1 MLNPRGERIQDDLR
15 GLIDGE
21 VFADSVSTQAYAT
34 DSGLYEILPACVV
47 FPRTTM
53 DIVSVIRYARRNGL
67 SVHPRGSGSNCV
79 GAALGEGIVL
89 DMSRYMRRLLHY
101 EAESN
106 VLVVQAGMQC
116 SRLNEILRP
125 HRRQILPG
133 AGHSWPNTIGGLL
146 SMDGYGSRWL
156 SFGRPSDWL
165 LELEMV
171 TANGNIVRF
180 SNQELLDAP
189 RYSEIPSDGAE
200 ASSEQGGTAAWNLDL
215 HFPDGESEEI
225 FNPEKLA
232 EPEPFFTPQEEKK
245 WILTSISHLLKE
257 YSAQQ
262 RIPHTPRVI
271 DKMAYWTNIQNGN
284 RLNMARL
291 IAGAEGTL
299 GVISA
304 VKLQLPEIPAVRKTL
319 LLFFDSMEKA
329 MRSVQSLLPFHPDAC
344 ELIDRRYLHLAA
356 ERDVR
361 FDTMFPEKT
370 EAVLLIELTD
380 SAQFSLLNRLRS
392 LSDKLIRQ
400 NELAFQMIVS
410 ADDAE
415 ADLFWELARTFE
427 PSVHFGKGKPIRNP
441 LVEDAAV
448 MPSRLHEFFLR
459 VQELLRKHELTAAF
473 FSHAIQGQV
482 RLQPLVD
489 LFREEEAAR
498 LLRFAREY
506 YQLVHGMNGTI
517 GTENGLGLG
526 WTYWMPLFEH
536 PKYEITC
543 AIKRV
548 FDPFLLFQ
556 PGKMGSEIDPN
567 ARPEAMELLWRRAI
581 RPSAA
586 LPLEQELPTLDAG
599 SDSMKDPLTD
609 CTVSDWTGPENTG
622 LENTGLDSA
631 AGVGKERSTLG
642 ERFRNAERSSNEE
655 ILESA
660 ALAKK
665 RRETIG
671 TVSGDP
677 KKTGTET
684 AGTGTGT
691 GTGTDPDSLASSNVL
706 DDPAILSADRSSFC
720 GRESSILVM
729 EKVREILGNAFD
741 DLADETYAEDGIL
754 RPSEDEKNEEE
765 SGKMAPL
772 THLGLAWH
780 PEKIRKITDRCN
792 GCAKC
797 RGTELSCRACPVF
810 RYDCSE
816 FSSPRAKANLMAG
829 LVSETLDVT
838 ELGDDAF
845 RSIMNQCIQ
854 CHSCRIECTSG
865 VDVPYLVRS
874 AKESWAKAHGLD
886 FYETSLV
893 RLDVWVKR
901 FRRFPYLANLA
912 FSTGWM
918 RWLIEKSFG
927 ISKDRKIPNLET
939 RSFLEKLQKNPALL
953 ASNPFERPLSE
964 HPIFLD
970 NSTGIQGKAV
980 YFVDT
985 YANYFDSSVARAVV
999 QVFQHNHVPLVVPL
1013 HQVGCGIT
1021 AVMLG
1026 RSDYVKTQ
1034 VYRNAALLA
1043 DYVRQ
1048 GYDVVVS
1055 EPAAALAFRWEFPQ
1069 TYPENEDIQL
1079 VARHCFEVSEYLYK
1093 LHVNQL
1099 LKMPKLR
1106 RELRVGYHTPCR
1118 LRALQVGVP
1127 STYILRLIPGLELI
1141 QSPHGCCGMGGFFG
1155 MLAKNYSA
1163 SLKIGRP
1170 LQAWMRDPTIQIGAT
1185 ECSACRIQ
1193 MMHKNTKSVLH
1204 PIQILAQAY
1213 GL

>member
-1 MLNPRGERIQDDLR
+1 MAMLNPKGERIQDDLR
-15 GLIDGE
+15 GLIDGD

-34 DSGLYEILPACVV
+34 DAGLYEIQPACVV

-79 GAALGEGIVL
+79 GAALGDGIVL
-89 DMSRYMRRLLHY
+89 DMSRYMRRLLRY
-101 EAESN
+101 DAESN
-106 VLVVQAGMQC
+106 VLEVQAGMQC

-125 HRRQILPG
+125 HRRQFLPG

-146 SMDGYGSRWL
+146 SLDGYGSRWL
-156 SFGRPSDWL
+156 SFGRPSDWI

-171 TANGNIVRF
+171 TANGNIVKF
-180 SNQELLDAP
+180 SSQELFDVPEHSGSFPNGDEETASAERTSAP
-189 RYSEIPSDGAE
+189 NFAFPSV
-200 ASSEQGGTAAWNLDL
+200 N
-215 HFPDGESEEI
+215 GESEEI

-245 WILTSISHLLKE
+245 WILNSITHVLNE
-257 YSAQQ
+257 FNVQQ
-262 RIPHTPRVI
+262 GTLRTPRVI

-284 RLNMARL
+284 RLNIARL

-304 VKLQLPEIPAVRKTL
+304 VKLRLPEIPAVRKTL

-329 MRSVQSLLPFHPDAC
+329 MQSVQLLLPFHPDAC

-370 EAVLLIELTD
+370 EAALLVELTD

-392 LSDKLIRQ
+392 LSEKLIRQ
-400 NELAFQMIVS
+400 KELAFQMLVS
-410 ADDAE
+410 ADDTE
-415 ADLFWELARTFE
+415 ASFFWELARTFE
-427 PSVHFGKGKPIRNP
+427 PSVQFGKGKPVRNTF
-441 LVEDAAV
+441 VEDAAV
-448 MPSRLHEFFLR
+448 MPARLHEFFLR
-459 VQELLRKHELTAAF
+459 IQELLRKHELTAAF

-489 LFREEEAAR
+489 LFREEEGAK
-498 LLRFAREY
+498 LLRFAHEY
-506 YQLVHGMNGTI
+506 YRLVHEMNGTI

-526 WTYWMPLFEH
+526 WKYWMPLFDH

-543 AIKRV
+543 AIKKI

-556 PGKMGSEIDPN
+556 PGKMGSEIDKKEFP
-567 ARPEAMELLWRRAI
+567 APMELLWRRAI
-581 RPSAA
+581 RPAAAFSLERKELERKELERDPECVSAVETETEKRVFA
-586 LPLEQELPTLDAG
+586 E
-599 SDSMKDPLTD
+599 S
-609 CTVSDWTGPENTG
+609 
-622 LENTGLDSA
+622 
-631 AGVGKERSTLG
+631 
-642 ERFRNAERSSNEE
+642 FRKSEHFPNGE

-665 RRETIG
+665 RRETAG
-671 TVSGDP
+671 NASSEQLKPEPQLKSETQLKSEPETRRD
-677 KKTGTET
+677 T
-684 AGTGTGT
+684 AG
-691 GTGTDPDSLASSNVL
+691 SSNVL
-706 DDPAILSADRSSFC
+706 DDAVVMNADSSSFC

-729 EKVREILGNAFD
+729 EKVREILGDAFD
-741 DLADETYAEDGIL
+741 DLADETYVKDGVS
-754 RPSEDEKNEEE
+754 RASECEKNGDECE
-765 SGKMAPL
+765 KMEPL
-772 THLGLAWH
+772 THIGLAWR
-780 PEKIRKITDRCN
+780 PEMIQKITERCS

-797 RGTELSCRACPVF
+797 RGTESSCRACPVF

-845 RSIMNQCIQ
+845 RFIMNQCIQ
-854 CHSCRIECTSG
+854 CHSCRIECASG
-865 VDVPYLVRS
+865 VDVPYLVRC

-893 RLDVWVKR
+893 RLDLWVKR
-901 FRRFPYLANLA
+901 FHRFPYLANLA
-912 FSTGWM
+912 FSTGWL

-927 ISKDRKIPNLET
+927 ISRERTIPKLET
-939 RSFLEKLQKNPALL
+939 RSFLEKLQKNPTLL
-953 ASNPFERPLSE
+953 APNPFETPVSE
-964 HPIFLD
+964 HPVFLD
-970 NSTGIQGKAV
+970 NTTGIQGKAV

-985 YANYFDSSVARAVV
+985 YANHFDSSVARSVL
-999 QVFQHNHVPLVVPL
+999 QVFQHNNVPLVVPQ
-1013 HQVGCGIT
+1013 HQDGSGIT

-1034 VYRNAALLA
+1034 VYRNAAILA

-1069 TYPENEDIQL
+1069 TYPENEDIEL

-1093 LHVNQL
+1093 LHVDQL
-1099 LKMPKLR
+1099 LKIPKLR
-1106 RELRVGYHTPCR
+1106 RELRVGYHATCR
-1118 LRALQVGVP
+1118 LRALKIGAP
-1127 STYILRLIPGLELI
+1127 STHLLRLIPGLELI
-1141 QSPHGCCGMGGFFG
+1141 QSPHGCCGMGGFYG

-1170 LQAWMRDPTIQIGAT
+1170 LQAWMRDPTIQLGAT

-1204 PIQILAQAY
+1204 PIRILAQAY